1 MKCAHVYIGYD
12 PKQALA
18 AMVCAHSILRR
29 ATIPVRFFFVARH
42 LLRDFYARE
51 REPAASTDFSDTRF
65 LVPWLHQRM
74 QTFEGGHD
82 GHGHPWAL
90 FVDSDFLFLCDI
102 AEVFAHAHPDLTLI
116 VRQRPDGD
124 QCAGTKFFGAAQINY
139 PRKNWSSMVLFNTAR
154 YAKTPREVEG
164 AAVPSLHRFEGV
176 LLRDIGDFPR
186 GYNHLVGVDAPNPDA
201 KVVHFTLGGPWL
213 AEYANVEHAQAW
225 RDELQHMR
233 GLAA

>member
-1 MKCAHVYIGYD
+1 VKVAHVYIGYD
-12 PKQALA
+12 PKQSLA

-29 ATIPVRFFFVARH
+29 ASIPVRFFFVARH
-42 LLRDFYARE
+42 LLRGFYTRE
-51 REPAASTDFSDTRF
+51 REPGASTDFSDTRF
-65 LVPWLHQRM
+65 LVPWLHHNM
-74 QTFEGGHD
+74 QTFDGGHA

-102 AEVFAHAHPDLTLI
+102 ADVLEHAHPDLALI

-124 QCAGTKFFGAAQINY
+124 QRAGTKFFGAAQVNY

-154 YAKTPREVEG
+154 YYKPPREVEG
-164 AAVPSLHRFEGV
+164 AGIPALHRFEGV
-176 LLRDIGDFPR
+176 LLRDIGDFPH

-201 KVVHFTLGGPWL
+201 KVVHFTLGTPNVQG
-213 AEYANVEHAQAW
+213 YADCEFADAW

-233 GLAA
+233 GFTE